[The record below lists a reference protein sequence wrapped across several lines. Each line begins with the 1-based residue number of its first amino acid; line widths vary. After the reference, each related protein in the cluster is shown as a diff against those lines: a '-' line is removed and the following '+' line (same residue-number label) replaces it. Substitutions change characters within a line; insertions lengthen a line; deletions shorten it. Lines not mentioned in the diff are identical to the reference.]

1 MKNFLLATAV
11 VLICAGG
18 SAAQMSLGK
27 ESLKRLPG
35 VVVIVED
42 LSSQMVDAGVNKDQ
56 IQQDVELR
64 LRKAD
69 IRVLSRDTSSAPVID
84 VIIGG
89 VKVPKTNATAYAIS
103 LTLSQRVILERDPS
117 IKLYAQTWWAGVS
130 VGYVINGTEIRNEL
144 GDVVD
149 SFINDYL
156 SQNPR

>member
-1 MKNFLLATAV
+1 MKNILLAIAV
-11 VLICAGG
+11 VLVCVG
-18 SAAQMSLGK
+18 SAAAQLSLGK
-27 ESLKRLPG
+27 QSLKRLPG

-64 LRKAD
+64 LRKAG
-69 IRVLSRDTSSAPVID
+69 IRVLSRNTSSAPVID

-89 VKVPKTNATAYAIS
+89 VKIPRTNATAYAIA
-103 LTLSQRVILERDPS
+103 LTLGQRVILERDPS
-117 IKLYAQTWWAGVS
+117 IKLYAQTWSSALS
-130 VGYVINGTEIRNEL
+130 VGYVINRTEIRNDL

-156 SQNPR
+156 SQNPH